1 MKHIIAKTISSRSKI
16 FKLEPE
22 NISFTAKIPLPVKL
36 RNDLSIK
43 KKKQAVT
50 IKAIQFPV
58 VSNNATTGWKLQG
71 SSVQNLYIKEWN
83 ISCKNWIYVMLSRVR
98 NRKGLFL
105 ESRISEN
112 PNDFS
117 LNQNLVK
124 MMNDLELV
132 ACSCINENDFI
143 NNKTNII

>member
-1 MKHIIAKTISSRSKI
+1 M
-16 FKLEPE
+16 
-22 NISFTAKIPLPVKL
+22 KL
-36 RNDLSIK
+36 RNDLAMK

-50 IKAIQFPV
+50 IKAIQFPI

-105 ESRISEN
+105 ESKISEN

-117 LNQNLVK
+117 LDQRLVK
-124 MMNDLELV
+124 MMNELSIV
-132 ACSCINENDFI
+132 ACPSINEKEFYES
-143 NNKTNII
+143 

>member
-1 MKHIIAKTISSRSKI
+1 MKHIITKTNNSKSKV

-22 NISFTAKIPLPVKL
+22 SISFQARIPLPVKL
-36 RNDLSIK
+36 RNDLAIK

-50 IKAIQFPV
+50 IKAIQFPI

-71 SSVQNLYIKEWN
+71 LSVQNLYIKEWN
-83 ISCKNWIYVMLSRVR
+83 ISCKNWIYFMLSRVR

-105 ESRISEN
+105 ESKISEN

-117 LNQNLVK
+117 LDQRLVK
-124 MMNDLELV
+124 MMNELSIV
-132 ACSCINENDFI
+132 ACPSINEKEFYES
-143 NNKTNII
+143 